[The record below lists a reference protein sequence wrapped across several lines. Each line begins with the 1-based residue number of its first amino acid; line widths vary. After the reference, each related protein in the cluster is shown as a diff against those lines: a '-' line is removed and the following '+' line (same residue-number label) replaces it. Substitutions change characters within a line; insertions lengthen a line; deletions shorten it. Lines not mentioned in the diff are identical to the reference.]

1 MSADGGA
8 ITIAFRTSAN
18 STCFAALFR
27 CRESPDGACEQQ
39 LSLTRTALSQATTSD
54 SSTALGR
61 NGCLV
66 DNNRISRQRGEFT
79 G

>member
-1 MSADGGA
+1 MSADGRA
-8 ITIAFRTSAN
+8 ITIAFRTSADL
-18 STCFAALFR
+18 TCFSALFR
-27 CRESPDGACEQQ
+27 CRESPNGACEQR
-39 LSLTRTALSQATTSD
+39 LSLTKTALSQATTSD
-54 SSTALGR
+54 SSAALGC